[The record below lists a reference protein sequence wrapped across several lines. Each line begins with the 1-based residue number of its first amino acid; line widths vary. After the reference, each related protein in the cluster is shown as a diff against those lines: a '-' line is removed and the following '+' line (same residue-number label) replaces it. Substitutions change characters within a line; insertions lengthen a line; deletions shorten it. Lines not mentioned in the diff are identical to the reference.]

1 MSIVLSTAQF
11 KYLYWTTSII
21 SRVNL
26 KWTANLLHLNTL
38 FTQNMI
44 NAGSNFHRTLAH
56 YLNRSSQLIER
67 LVFVYMERVIKPP
80 LTSLNKT
87 QLLDR
92 HFLFFF
98 TFVVPSV
105 ALVIVE
111 QNYTVYIL
119 WSFIKLSVTWKKSMV
134 EEQYTIFQYQEN
146 KTKWKTNINFH
157 CDFLWVTRALIFG
170 FFIGP
175 TYYLEERKVYIDQF
189 CCNILLLMTQHYLI

>member
-11 KYLYWTTSII
+11 KYLYRTTSTI

-44 NAGSNFHRTLAH
+44 NAWSNFHRTLAH

-92 HFLFFF
+92 HFLFLYLRGSKCC
-98 TFVVPSV
+98 TC
-105 ALVIVE
+105 
-111 QNYTVYIL
+111 YCWT
-119 WSFIKLSVTWKKSMV
+119 KLHCLHSLKF
-134 EEQYTIFQYQEN
+134 Y
-146 KTKWKTNINFH
+146 KTQRYMK
-157 CDFLWVTRALIFG
+157 
-170 FFIGP
+170 
-175 TYYLEERKVYIDQF
+175 KVYGWRAIHNFPISRKQNKMEDQ
-189 CCNILLLMTQHYLI
+189 H